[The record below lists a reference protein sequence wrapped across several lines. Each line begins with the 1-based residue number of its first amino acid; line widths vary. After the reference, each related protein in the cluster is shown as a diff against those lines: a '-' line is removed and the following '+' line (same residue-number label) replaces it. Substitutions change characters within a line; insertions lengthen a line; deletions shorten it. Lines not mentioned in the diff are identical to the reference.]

1 MTIRRIVALIA
12 LGLFFAGLPASA
24 QESSGAFPGTHTFS
38 IAAVSLIGAK

>member
-24 QESSGAFPGTHTFS
+24 QESSS
-38 IAAVSLIGAK
+38 IAGVCLIGAK